1 MVHFVF
7 SKSALDSCLLELQK
21 DDLLCLMYTK
31 SKKISDHKLDNRVL
45 NLGDEELIN
54 AVFDQLFLKNE
65 LSRSW
70 Y

>member
-31 SKKISDHKLDNRVL
+31 SKKKSDHKLDNRVL